1 MGWCRRRAGYAKLSQ
16 VGGSNTVRIREG
28 SLVIGNFVHAPLRE
42 LEYPRVYSFVTTF
55 TTNVHAKTSGVSQ
68 ASQASHEFPWPGAGG

>member
-28 SLVIGNFVHAPLRE
+28 SLVIGNF
-42 LEYPRVYSFVTTF
+42 YPRVYSFVTTF